1 MGSMT
6 MTVGN
11 AEIVALTDMN
21 VPYPTPLEELWPNVP
36 VKAWDDFKARYP
48 ETFEGKQMRL
58 EIGCYL
64 VRSQGRTILIDT
76 GYGPGPVEHIGGF
89 RGQLMANLASKKV
102 SPGDVDTVFISHLH
116 FDHVGWNTTNKGGK
130 WVPTFPNAR
139 YAAHQEDLDHFR
151 RPEIQAASHVPY
163 MDSHIEPLI
172 ESGVFD
178 VLSDDTDLT
187 GEVKAIHTPGHTPGH
202 MSILVA
208 SQGHRALIQG
218 DAFVHPSQITNVQW
232 NSLFDADSEVATE
245 TRRKLL
251 EYVEA
256 DNIPVI
262 SCHFATPG
270 FGRIVRYEGKRYWQ
284 AGL

>member
-116 FDHVGWNTTNKGGK
+116 LTTWAGI
-130 WVPTFPNAR
+130 PR
-139 YAAHQEDLDHFR
+139 IR
-151 RPEIQAASHVPY
+151 AASGSP
-163 MDSHIEPLI
+163 P
-172 ESGVFD
+172 FP
-178 VLSDDTDLT
+178 
-187 GEVKAIHTPGHTPGH
+187 TPD
-202 MSILVA
+202 MRL
-208 SQGHRALIQG
+208 
-218 DAFVHPSQITNVQW
+218 
-232 NSLFDADSEVATE
+232 
-245 TRRKLL
+245 TRRTWTTS
-251 EYVEA
+251 A
-256 DNIPVI
+256 
-262 SCHFATPG
+262 
-270 FGRIVRYEGKRYWQ
+270 GRRYKPPPMSPTWIVT
-284 AGL
+284 LNL